1 MKKIIRVLHDFTR
14 NNNHTVSSKS
24 VSDVTVSRTTKNT
37 TNTVV
42 MSFDTG
48 EELSKETSSFRY
60 LYLDYKWRG

>member
-1 MKKIIRVLHDFTR
+1 MKKIISVLHDFTR
-14 NNNHTVSSKS
+14 NSNHSVSSKL
-24 VSDVTVSRTTKNT
+24 VSEVRINRSIKNN

-48 EELSKETSSFRY
+48 EKLKETSSFRY

>member
-1 MKKIIRVLHDFTR
+1 MRKIISVLHNFTH
-14 NNNHTVSSKS
+14 NNRTVSSKL
-24 VSDVTVSRTTKNT
+24 VSDVTINRSIKNT

-48 EELSKETSSFRY
+48 EKLKETSSFRY

>member
-1 MKKIIRVLHDFTR
+1 MKKIISVLHDFTH
-14 NNNHTVSSKS
+14 NNRTVSSKLM
-24 VSDVTVSRTTKNT
+24 SDVTVNRSIKNT

-48 EELSKETSSFRY
+48 EKLKETSSFRY